1 MAAAAQPR
9 IALPSL
15 RLGWGGALPWGL
27 AAFVLLLLI
36 GPVVFMAVFTFA
48 PPSAITV
55 NDVLADPTLDNYAS
69 VFAETSTYRL
79 LWNTILYG
87 FGSIILG
94 LLIALTLAWL
104 MERTDMPG
112 RNAFYGLMFI
122 PMAIPPFATAI
133 GWILLMG
140 KNAGLINR
148 WIRDLTPFDGL
159 QGPLNVFSI
168 WGLVFVTG
176 LAIAPTMWL
185 LLLGVLRNMDP
196 SLEEAGQTAGFGRLG
211 VLRRITLPLMRPGL
225 LGVVA
230 YYGVVVIAIFEIPLA
245 IGLRSGIHV
254 LSTKLFL
261 LTRSAVEGD
270 PNYGVAAAFGLISVA
285 FALVFVI
292 IYVRALR
299 DSSRFAVV
307 SGKAYRPRRIKLGKW
322 RWVALGVVSLYFLLQ
337 VVLPFMVLAWS
348 SFLKFYQPPSLS
360 ALSSLTLDQYRE
372 LFATGRMGQ
381 SLTNT
386 AIVVVVAA
394 TFTMLLASVI
404 SWHVVRRPSFISR
417 TLNVLAFMP
426 LALPGVVIAVA
437 FLILFIRTPLYGTLA
452 LMIMA
457 YVLAVLA
464 FTSRLTNAAQIQL
477 DKSLEEAA
485 VTSGM
490 SPVTSFFRIT
500 LPLMFPALINGW
512 MWAAV
517 HIMRNFTIPLFLA
530 GFGSPLIANVI
541 YVRFAEGGTASST
554 PPIVI
559 LVFIVVAL
567 ALLSQRV
574 FRRQLAPSE

>member
-1 MAAAAQPR
+1 
-9 IALPSL
+9 
-15 RLGWGGALPWGL
+15 
-27 AAFVLLLLI
+27 
-36 GPVVFMAVFTFA
+36 
-48 PPSAITV
+48 
-55 NDVLADPTLDNYAS
+55 
-69 VFAETSTYRL
+69 
-79 LWNTILYG
+79 
-87 FGSIILG
+87 
-94 LLIALTLAWL
+94 
-104 MERTDMPG
+104 
-112 RNAFYGLMFI
+112 
-122 PMAIPPFATAI
+122 
-133 GWILLMG
+133 MG

-148 WIRDLTPFDGL
+148 WIRDLTPYDSL
-159 QGPLNVFSI
+159 QGPLNVFSL

-196 SLEEAGQTAGFGRLG
+196 SLEEAGQTAGFGRFG
-211 VLRRITLPLMRPGL
+211 VLRRITIPLMRPGL

-254 LSTKLFL
+254 MSTKLFL

-270 PNYGVAAAFGLISVA
+270 PNYGVAAAFGLISVG
-285 FALVFVI
+285 FALVFVF

-299 DSSRFAVV
+299 DSSRYAVV

-322 RWVALGVVSLYFLLQ
+322 RWAALGVVLAYFVLQ
-337 VVLPFMVLAWS
+337 VFLPFFVLAWS
-348 SFLKFYQPPSLS
+348 SFLIYYQPPSIA
-360 ALSSLTLDQYRE
+360 ALSSLNLEQYRE
-372 LFATGRMGQ
+372 LFKTGRMGE
-381 SLTNT
+381 SLLNT
-386 AIVVVVAA
+386 AIVVFVAA
-394 TFTMLLASVI
+394 TFTLLLASII
-404 SWHVVRRPSFISR
+404 SWFVVRRPSFISR
-417 TLNVLAFMP
+417 TLNILTFMP

-485 VTSGM
+485 VTSGL
-490 SPVTSFFRIT
+490 SPVTSFIRIT
-500 LPLMFPALINGW
+500 LPLMFPTLINGW

-541 YVRFAEGGTASST
+541 YVRFAEYGTAAST

-559 LVFIVVAL
+559 LVFIVVVLAL
-567 ALLSQRV
+567 ASQHI
-574 FRRQLAPSE
+574 FKKQLAPSE

>member
-1 MAAAAQPR
+1 MASITQPR
-9 IALPSL
+9 L
-15 RLGWGGALPWGL
+15 RLLSARPSWGGLLPWGL
-27 AAFVLLLLI
+27 AAFVFLLLI
-36 GPVVFMAVFTFA
+36 GPVIFMAVFTFA
-48 PPSAITV
+48 PPSAIGID
-55 NDVLADPTLDNYAS
+55 DVLADPTFDNYKS

-79 LWNTILYG
+79 LLNTVLYG

-94 LLIALTLAWL
+94 LFIALTLAWL

-148 WIRDLTPFDGL
+148 WIRDLTPYDSL
-159 QGPLNVFSI
+159 QGPFNVFSL

-211 VLRRITLPLMRPGL
+211 VLRRITIPLMRPGL

-270 PNYGVAAAFGLISVA
+270 PNYGVAAAFGLISVG
-285 FALVFVI
+285 FALVFVL

-307 SGKAYRPRRIKLGKW
+307 SGKAYRPRRIKLGRW
-322 RWVALGVVSLYFLLQ
+322 RWAALGVVLAYFMLQ
-337 VVLPFMVLAWS
+337 VFLPFFVLAWS
-348 SFLKFYQPPSLS
+348 SFLTFYQPPSIA
-360 ALSSLTLDQYRE
+360 ALGSLNLEQYRE
-372 LFATGRMGQ
+372 LFKTGRMGQ
-381 SLTNT
+381 SLLNT
-386 AIVVVVAA
+386 AIVVFVAA
-394 TFTMLLASVI
+394 TFTLLLASVI
-404 SWHVVRRPSFISR
+404 SWFVVRRPSFISR
-417 TLNVLAFMP
+417 TLNILTFMP

-490 SPVTSFFRIT
+490 SPVTSFIRIT
-500 LPLMFPALINGW
+500 LPLMFPTLINGW

-541 YVRFAEGGTASST
+541 YVRFAEYGTAAST

-559 LVFIVVAL
+559 LVFIVVVL
-567 ALLSQRV
+567 ALVSQQV